1 MSSSS
6 AGKAR
11 ELWLVGAGR
20 MGSALLDGWIKA
32 GLVTKNNP
40 AKIVEPNLSTSIR
53 ARMAEG
59 YALAADPPYV
69 SDDSPRLLALAVKPQ
84 MLDEVLGEIAPL
96 AQGDAAVLSIIAGR
110 TIASIAGKLRK
121 DGALPTIRTMPNTP
135 AAIGAGITAA
145 FAGRGVNAPL
155 KAQAEQLL
163 SAVGEVVWVDSEA
176 LLDAVTA
183 VSGSGP
189 AYVFHLVEALA
200 AAGVEI
206 GLAPET
212 AAKLA
217 RATITGS
224 AALLSASPE
233 SPEALRK
240 AVTSPGGTTE
250 AALKILMGEEGLGP
264 LMRRA
269 VEAALARAKELGKG

>member
-1 MSSSS
+1 MSE
-6 AGKAR
+6 R

-32 GLVTKNNP
+32 GLVTKANP
-40 AKIVEPNLSTSIR
+40 VRIIEPNPSAPIR
-53 ARMAEG
+53 ARMDEG
-59 YALAADPPYV
+59 LALAADPPFV
-69 SDDSPRLLALAVKPQ
+69 AGASPRLLVLAVKPQ
-84 MLDEVLGEIAPL
+84 MLDAVLSEIRPL
-96 AQGDAAVLSIIAGR
+96 AEGDAAVLSIIAGR
-110 TIASIAGKLRK
+110 TIASIRDKLRPS
-121 DGALPTIRTMPNTP
+121 GALPVVRTMPNTP

-145 FAGRGVNAPL
+145 FAGAGVDAPL
-155 KAQAEQLL
+155 KRQAEQLL
-163 SAVGEVVWVDSEA
+163 SAVGEVVWVETED

-200 AAGVEI
+200 AAGAAI
-206 GLAPET
+206 GLSETT

-233 SPEALRK
+233 SPAVLRK

-250 AALKILMGEEGLGP
+250 AALKILMGEDGLSP
-264 LMRRA
+264 LMRQT